1 MNMSRRG
8 IVLLVVQCVLVL
20 STAGKYVWERHTR
33 PAVWVRVE
41 LFDRNGLQVVDRDPD
56 DRYVEVQLLADACG
70 LPARTHE
77 EESDINL
84 AEEQRGIYKRH
95 PVRRDQVR
103 TIARDG
109 KLMVV
114 DAESPAVHDRQQ
126 MYWDLRKPCTEARLL
141 EIVKFYVPSAEAMP
155 TQLKPG
161 DSLWALVTVPKQ
173 GPPRPI
179 ELAVSDATGFHPLDM
194 K

>member
-8 IVLLVVQCVLVL
+8 IVLVVVQCVLVL
-20 STAGKYVWERHTR
+20 STAGKYLWERHTC
-33 PAVWVRVE
+33 PAVWSRVE
-41 LFDRNGLQVVDRDPD
+41 LFNQDRLQVMARDPD
-56 DRYVEVQLLADACG
+56 DRYMEVQLLADACG
-70 LPARTHE
+70 LPARTPE

-84 AEEQRGIYKRH
+84 AEEERGIYERH
-95 PVRRDQVR
+95 PVRKDRVR

-109 KLMVV
+109 KLMVEE
-114 DAESPAVHDRQQ
+114 AETPAVHDGQQ
-126 MYWDLRKPCTEARLL
+126 MYWDLRRPCTEARLL

-155 TQLKPG
+155 TQLKSG
-161 DSLWALVTVPKQ
+161 DSVWALVTVPKQ

-179 ELAVSDATGFHPLDM
+179 KLAVSDATGFHPLDM